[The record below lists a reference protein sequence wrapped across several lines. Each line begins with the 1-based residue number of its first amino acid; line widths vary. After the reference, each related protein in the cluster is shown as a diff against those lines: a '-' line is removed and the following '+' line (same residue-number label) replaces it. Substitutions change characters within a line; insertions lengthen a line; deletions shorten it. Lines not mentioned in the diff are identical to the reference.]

1 MVWAIPARN
10 VMMTPPAAC
19 DVGAYLGRE
28 LMFKLHSLKPAM
40 SAAACAAVL
49 VLAGT
54 GIAAA
59 SSAGGGQ
66 GSSGD
71 SGQHTAVAASCTH
84 LWAVVNKAG
93 KLQRAGCNGITSSFL
108 GITGHY
114 QVLFPRNVRNC
125 AYVATIGNAG
135 SARTVNHPGFAG
147 VVGRTGN
154 THGVFVETFAPGGT
168 DFAAG
173 FHLIVECK

>member
-1 MVWAIPARN
+1 MARAIPAPN
-10 VMMTPPAAC
+10 VMMTPPAAD

-28 LMFKLHSLKPAM
+28 LMFKLRSLKPAM
-40 SAAACAAVL
+40 SAAACAGVL

-59 SSAGGGQ
+59 ATAGGQ
-66 GSSGD
+66 GGSGD
-71 SGQHTAVAASCTH
+71 SGQHAAAAATCTR
-84 LWAVVNKAG
+84 LWAVVNKDG
-93 KLQRAGCNGITSSFL
+93 VLQRAGCTGIKSNIL
-108 GITGHY
+108 GAPGHY

-135 SARTVNHPGFAG
+135 SANAVNHPGFAG

-154 THGVFVETFAPGGT
+154 TNGVFVETFAPGGT
-168 DFAAG
+168 DSSAG